1 MLAALY
7 AFVAFAISISATSA
21 KTSAET
27 FSANQARSFLQ
38 SNAHAEDLNEDRAQ
52 FLSRLQQF
60 VMSVGTEDARLSSSG
75 LSGHCLWP
83 PVEAEQYVYNGSANP
98 LGVHENNA
106 TLKEKKCLPRCRLE
120 YTWSTVE
127 NGLYLSSRVTAA
139 KYVVVPYTAVAVG
152 TWPMTACYEL
162 HRLDLFLFA
171 LRASIFDPADPTAAF
186 LGARHRTA
194 MKKWL
199 LDAGWVVDGSR
210 DGTLPFSLKAAW
222 AWSFV
227 FGC

>member
-7 AFVAFAISISATSA
+7 AFVAFAISATSA
-21 KTSAET
+21 TSAET
-27 FSANQARSFLQ
+27 FSADQARSFLQ

-83 PVEAEQYVYNGSANP
+83 PIEAEHYNGSANP
-98 LGVHENNA
+98 LGVHEMNA
-106 TLKEKKCLPRCRLE
+106 TLKEKKCLPRCKLE
-120 YTWSTVE
+120 FTWSTVE
-127 NGLYLSSRVTAA
+127 MVDRPAPLSRVTAV
-139 KYVVVPYTAVAVG
+139 KYVVVPYTTVAVG

-162 HRLDLFLFA
+162 HRLDLCLFA
-171 LRASIFDPADPTAAF
+171 LRVAHDPTVAF
-186 LGARHRTA
+186 LGARHLTA

-210 DGTLPFSLKAAW
+210 GDGTGTLPFALKATW